1 MKSAAYR
8 SSNPNLGNLGTQP
21 QHVRSAVMALT
32 LVALTGCLP
41 SRQAQAPSIASGHP
55 AAENALRNPTP
66 QDFPKRII
74 SEVALGN
81 PVTSDAKIPPL
92 ATVPVKGLMQTTRPD
107 DRTQKV
113 MPNLGRDP
121 FAASLAT
128 ELQHPALTQFGTPK
142 SRQTVPIWSKPAAK
156 SAATSALRSQKPTVP
171 QTPRLRSPGR
181 PTASSNLPTV
191 FVPNTL
197 PPLAAPVPIE
207 PLPVISPTA
216 LADQVE
222 ITGVVQVGDRVMA
235 IAKAPEE
242 TSAHYVN
249 TGDRLSSGRVIVREI
264 RTGRSPSVVLEQNGQ
279 KVVKSIG
286 ANRAPNLTT
295 TIRSFGLRS
304 YP

>member
-21 QHVRSAVMALT
+21 QHVRSAVMALI

-66 QDFPKRII
+66 QDFPKPII
-74 SEVALGN
+74 SDIAIGN
-81 PVTSDAKIPPL
+81 PVTSDAKVPPL

-128 ELQHPALTQFGTPK
+128 ELQPPALTQFGTPK
-142 SRQTVPIWSKPAAK
+142 SRQTVHIWSK
-156 SAATSALRSQKPTVP
+156 SAAMSALRSQKPTVP
-171 QTPRLRSPGR
+171 QIPRLRSIGR

-191 FVPNTL
+191 PVPNTL
-197 PPLAAPVPIE
+197 PPLAGPVPIE
-207 PLPVISPTA
+207 SLPVISPTA

-286 ANRAPNLTT
+286 ANRAPNLTA

>member
-1 MKSAAYR
+1 
-8 SSNPNLGNLGTQP
+8 
-21 QHVRSAVMALT
+21 MALT
-32 LVALTGCLP
+32 LVALTGCFP

-55 AAENALRNPTP
+55 AAENALRNPTS
-66 QDFPKRII
+66 QDFPKPII
-74 SEVALGN
+74 SEVAIGN

-128 ELQHPALTQFGTPK
+128 ELQPPALTQFGTPK

-156 SAATSALRSQKPTVP
+156 SAATSALRSQKLTMP
-171 QTPRLRSPGR
+171 QIPRLRSIGR

-191 FVPNTL
+191 PVPNTL
-197 PPLAAPVPIE
+197 PPLAATVPIE
-207 PLPVISPTA
+207 SLPVISPTA

-264 RTGRSPSVVLEQNGQ
+264 RMGRSPSVVLEQNGQ

-286 ANRAPNLTT
+286 ANRTPNLTAT
-295 TIRSFGLRS
+295 TRSFGLRS